1 MVTTVCCRYAG
12 DALREK
18 NQALNLLRLSSRLD
32 GVAARINTAISMKS
46 LSKDM
51 VGVVKGMDVAL
62 KSMDAEKIGLTMDKF
77 EEKMETMDVVSGM
90 MEGTMAGATATL
102 TPTESV
108 DDLIMQVADENALE
122 INWQMDAA
130 PTGAVAAPPAAEAEQ
145 EPANALEKRLAQ
157 LRAA

>member
-1 MVTTVCCRYAG
+1 
-12 DALREK
+12 
-18 NQALNLLRLSSRLD
+18 
-32 GVAARINTAISMKS
+32 MKS